1 MAVAAGCLLAGVAA
15 RAATPAES
23 PEALL
28 ADADSHYA
36 RRHEGRNGTVASPAE
51 IAQAVEGYARAAQD
65 PGNAEARW
73 KLARAFYFQGT
84 YTGLDEPARRALYAR
99 GRGAGEEALEI
110 VLRRHGFSGS
120 VRSLEPAAAAALVRG
135 DPDAAPAL
143 FWTAVDWGQWGLASP
158 KLEAARKGAASR
170 VRDDCLAL
178 IALDP
183 AFEEGGGYRVLG
195 RLHDQAPRIPLLT
208 GWVSRSEGVRYL
220 RLAVAAAPH
229 NVVNLHFLA
238 EALSRNADRS
248 EAIAV
253 EERAL
258 AETPDP
264 GHLVEE
270 LAIQETAR
278 KNLESWRAGPVR

>member
-1 MAVAAGCLLAGVAA
+1 M
-15 RAATPAES
+15 
-23 PEALL
+23 
-28 ADADSHYA
+28 ADADAHYA
-36 RRHEGRNGTVASPAE
+36 RRHEGRHGSVADPAE
-51 IAQAVEGYARAAQD
+51 IAQAVDGYARAGRD
-65 PGNAEARW
+65 PANAEARW
-73 KLARAFYFQGT
+73 KLARALYFQGT
-84 YTGLDEPARRALYAR
+84 YTGLDEPARRALFAR
-99 GRGAGEEALEI
+99 GRAAGEEALQI
-110 VLRRHGFSGS
+110 VFRRRSFSGS
-120 VRSLEPAAAAALVRG
+120 VRSLEPAAAASLVRG

-158 KLEAARKGAASR
+158 KLEAARQGAANR

-183 AFEEGGGYRVLG
+183 AFEQGGGYRVLG

-208 GWVSRSEGVRYL
+208 GWVSRPEGVRYL

-238 EALSRNADRS
+238 EALARKGDRR

-253 EERAL
+253 EKRAL
-258 AETPDP
+258 AETPDS

-270 LAIQETAR
+270 VAIQETAR
-278 KNLESWRAGPVR
+278 KNLESWGAAGGEP